1 MTRIGNIPALL
12 AALLYLAMS
21 LAISLPLSPA
31 LAQGK
36 QQKLDALSD
45 EIKDRKARQA
55 ELQAAAET
63 LKSQQRQLRKR
74 IIALA
79 KDLQN
84 IDAERDRLEIRLSE
98 LAVTENQLDED
109 LQRDRAALSKLLA
122 GLQAMQQQ
130 PAPAFAVHAE
140 DALDAVQGALVMS
153 AIVPSMQARAGKL
166 RDQLTELSAIRRRMD
181 KQSNAL
187 IVAEQD
193 AATARQDMNAALAQK
208 ATAESQARQQAA
220 REAQAIAKL
229 VREARDLREL
239 TQRLQN
245 RRKAATSPTGSG
257 SFGRARGLLPL
268 PVAGQVTRGF
278 GQKNENGV
286 AQQGVSISARAGA
299 QITAPYDAQ
308 VLYSGPFRQYGGIVI
323 LGVAGGYQ
331 MILAGLE
338 EAQGFVGQDILAGEP
353 IGTLL
358 DENPQLGSGSSGRSQ
373 LYMELRYKG
382 EPIDPTPWL
391 KS

>member
-1 MTRIGNIPALL
+1 MTRIGNTPALF

-21 LAISLPLSPA
+21 LPLSPA
-31 LAQGK
+31 WAQDK

-140 DALDAVQGALVMS
+140 DAHGACPLYTSDAS
-153 AIVPSMQARAGKL
+153 
-166 RDQLTELSAIRRRMD
+166 DEW
-181 KQSNAL
+181 
-187 IVAEQD
+187 
-193 AATARQDMNAALAQK
+193 
-208 ATAESQARQQAA
+208 
-220 REAQAIAKL
+220 
-229 VREARDLREL
+229 
-239 TQRLQN
+239 
-245 RRKAATSPTGSG
+245 
-257 SFGRARGLLPL
+257 RG
-268 PVAGQVTRGF
+268 
-278 GQKNENGV
+278 
-286 AQQGVSISARAGA
+286 
-299 QITAPYDAQ
+299 
-308 VLYSGPFRQYGGIVI
+308 
-323 LGVAGGYQ
+323 
-331 MILAGLE
+331 
-338 EAQGFVGQDILAGEP
+338 VG
-353 IGTLL
+353 
-358 DENPQLGSGSSGRSQ
+358 
-373 LYMELRYKG
+373 
-382 EPIDPTPWL
+382 
-391 KS
+391 

>member
-1 MTRIGNIPALL
+1 MIRARKISNLM
-12 AALLYLAMS
+12 AALLCFAVC
-21 LAISLPLSPA
+21 LPLSPVWGQDK
-31 LAQGK
+31 L
-36 QQKLDALSD
+36 QKLNALSD

-55 ELQAAAET
+55 ELQAAAEA
-63 LKSQQRQLRKR
+63 LKVQQRALRKR

-84 IDAERDRLEIRLSE
+84 IDAERDRLETRLSE

-153 AIVPSMQARAGKL
+153 AIVPGMEARAGQL

-181 KQSNAL
+181 KQSRAL

-193 AATARQDMNAALAQK
+193 AATARKDMNTAIAQK
-208 ATAESQARQQAA
+208 ARDEVKARKEA
-220 REAQAIAKL
+220 RLEAQAIAKL
-229 VREARDLREL
+229 VREARDLRDL
-239 TQRLQN
+239 TQRLQK
-245 RRKAATSPTGSG
+245 RQKSKPVARSG
-257 SFGRARGLLPL
+257 TFGRARGLLPL

-278 GQKNENGV
+278 GEKNENGV
-286 AQQGVSISARAGA
+286 SQQGVSISARAGA

-308 VLYSGPFRQYGGIVI
+308 VLYSGPFRQYGGIII

-338 EAQGFVGQDILAGEP
+338 EVQGFVGQEILAGEP

-358 DENPQLGSGSSGRSQ
+358 DENQQLGSGSSGRSQ

>member
-1 MTRIGNIPALL
+1 MIRTDTISTLMT
-12 AALLYLAMS
+12 AALCLALS
-21 LAISLPLSPA
+21 VPLSPVW
-31 LAQGK
+31 AQDK
-36 QQKLDALSD
+36 QQKLNALSS

-55 ELQAAAET
+55 ELQAAAES
-63 LKSQQRQLRKR
+63 LKAQQSQLRKR

-84 IDAERDRLEIRLSE
+84 IDAERDRLETRLSE

-153 AIVPSMQARAGKL
+153 AIVPGMQVRAGQL

-193 AATARQDMNAALAQK
+193 AATARQDMNTAMADK
-208 ATAESQARQQAA
+208 ARAESKVRQQAA

-229 VREARDLREL
+229 VREARDLRDL
-239 TQRLQN
+239 TQRLQK
-245 RRKAATSPTGSG
+245 RQKTKPGAPTNG
-257 SFGRARGLLPL
+257 SFGRARGLVPL

-286 AQQGVSISARAGA
+286 AQQGIAIRARAGA

-338 EAQGFVGQDILAGEP
+338 KVDGFVGQDILAGEP

-358 DENPQLGSGSSGRSQ
+358 DENPQLGSGSSGRSH

>member
-1 MTRIGNIPALL
+1 MKRAVTYSLL
-12 AALLYLAMS
+12 IAGLIWVHAPTAVW
-21 LAISLPLSPA
+21 
-31 LAQGK
+31 AQAK
-36 QQKLDALSD
+36 QQQLDALSD

-55 ELQAAAET
+55 ELKAAAEA
-63 LKSQQRQLRKR
+63 LKTQQRNLRKR

-84 IDAERDRLEIRLSE
+84 IDAERDRLETRLSE

-153 AIVPSMQARAGKL
+153 AIVPGMRARAGKL

-181 KQSNAL
+181 KQSHAL

-193 AATARQDMNAALAQK
+193 AATARQDMNLAIAQK
-208 ATAESQARQQAA
+208 ARAESQARLAAA
-220 REAQAIAKL
+220 REAEAIAKL
-229 VREARDLREL
+229 VREARDLRDL
-239 TQRLQN
+239 TQRLQK
-245 RRKAATSPTGSG
+245 RQKSTPPTPSSG
-257 SFGRARGLLPL
+257 PFARARGLLPL
-268 PVAGQVTRGF
+268 PVTGEISRGF

-338 EAQGFVGQDILAGEP
+338 DVEGFVGQEILAGEP

-358 DENPQLGSGSSGRSQ
+358 DENQQFGSGSSGRSQ

-382 EPIDPTPWL
+382 KPIDPVPWL